1 MNGAQGQPSLSFVP
15 AADISTYMRSFYNS
29 TGGGAERI
37 GGNAARQV
45 LMQSR
50 LPVSELGRIWELS
63 DINKQGSLSAAEFVL
78 AMFLAQSRIKGKAL
92 PDTLP
97 LQIRAEVETA
107 SNTAKSAYVAISTT
121 PALTTP
127 QNMVMSNPLASN
139 ASLQQQLPPP
149 MPMSAAASSAR
160 PVAAMSPPMQQLG
173 SAAALPAQASEA
185 AESVQEFESRFPDI
199 SGGGAPSGGSSTALN
214 SVRQSFG
221 QNVLGSRV
229 AESQH
234 QWAITGTERAQYEA
248 IFRKWDSGR
257 RGVLGG
263 AQAREV
269 FAQSGLAQRELA
281 QIWSLADINN
291 QGELNLNEFSVAMH
305 LIFRRLAGAPIPDSL
320 PPELVPRSSKDFMD
334 SLSAMKEQLMF
345 KDVNKPRPAAV
356 SRTATPVAS
365 GISTGRASSYAT
377 DNDDDDD
384 TYRSANRHRRRNKQQ
399 QQQYESTTGRS
410 SVEPP
415 SRDTGESLEQLRASV
430 KQRRERIELLKK
442 DMDRLNS
449 EQAEGRVTLRW
460 RIDTLKR
467 EIEELHRTTPQRSSA
482 AGGSGESGERGR
494 FLAKRNKLVASISD
508 LVNIVPAL
516 AADYQKLSNELADA
530 AKDVL
535 KAREAKGSASADSAN
550 DMESRAAR
558 LVAQRMAALTGQT
571 MDELDNSAN
580 EQKSELARIEKQ
592 HQERLDR
599 MQSVTSGLTRV
610 QSVMSNLGLSSSS
623 LSSDAQRWEEGVG
636 VKGSEVL
643 QLIRR
648 LQTIPRPAATQ
659 PQQASAASTSVA
671 QKSAFSPVQSS
682 DSASLAAAEARPAS
696 AASSVAQRLAGA
708 ASQED
713 RDRILREIAE
723 ERFRERER
731 ALGISEPESKPEP
744 ESRLEPPVSISK
756 PSNVIQPET
765 GFWLDEGTPFKSPI
779 SSEAQP
785 EMQMRSP
792 GAAKDK
798 EPVAATA
805 EMASVSATNPFP
817 THRDA
822 DTNVYK
828 DIFSQSLEVPD
839 DSSSSS
845 SSDNE
850 WDHDSSDDENNTDL
864 LGLGTKPQPST
875 AAGNSTSESSISFN
889 TAFANPSAEPKP
901 SEALEE
907 LAKEGTNPFLGLLAA
922 AASVANDTSASG
934 DNNDSNTGSKST
946 ADLLS
951 DFAPEM
957 ADFKKQRV
965 RALYPYTADAEA
977 DELSITTG
985 DLIETRPVPA
995 KASAGTHAGEGWM
1008 YGEILK
1014 PTQDDQGDGW
1024 EASGKQGWFPAEFA
1038 EVLGEIG
1045 SRGWNKTKARFGS
1058 AKYDYEPQHDDELK
1072 VQVGDRVRIVDGDI
1086 DESWWKVRK
1095 LRSGNGERAEGM
1107 LPAMY
1112 IDLDKP

>member
-1 MNGAQGQPSLSFVP
+1 MNGTQGQPSLSFVP
-15 AADISTYMRSFYNS
+15 AADVSTYMRSFQSS
-29 TGGGAERI
+29 TGGEAGRI
-37 GGNAARQV
+37 SGNAARQV

-97 LQIRAEVETA
+97 LQIRAEVEAA
-107 SNTAKSAYVAISTT
+107 SKPANNAYVAISTT

-127 QNMVMSNPLASN
+127 QSMVMSNPLGSN
-139 ASLQQQLPPP
+139 ASFQQKQLPPP
-149 MPMSAAASSAR
+149 MSVPAAA
-160 PVAAMSPPMQQLG
+160 AAMSPPMQQLG
-173 SAAALPAQASEA
+173 SSAPALAAPASEA
-185 AESVQEFESRFPDI
+185 AETVQEFESRFPDI
-199 SGGGAPSGGSSTALN
+199 GRGSGAAPSGGNTALS

-229 AESQH
+229 GESQH
-234 QWAITGTERAQYEA
+234 QWAITGSERAQYEA
-248 IFRKWDSGR
+248 IFRKWDSSR

-345 KDVNKPRPAAV
+345 KDVNKPRPSVA
-356 SRTATPVAS
+356 SRSATPVAS
-365 GISTGRASSYAT
+365 GISTGRASSYTT
-377 DNDDDDD
+377 DNDDDD
-384 TYRSANRHRRRNKQQ
+384 TYRSANRHRRRHKQQ
-399 QQQYESTTGRS
+399 QHYESATGRS

-430 KQRRERIELLKK
+430 KQRRERISSLKK
-442 DMDRLNS
+442 DMDRLSS

-460 RIDTLKR
+460 RIDSLKR
-467 EIEELHRTTPQRSSA
+467 EIEELHRSKPQESSA
-482 AGGSGESGERGR
+482 ADESGDRGR
-494 FLAKRNKLVASISD
+494 FLAKRNKLVASIND
-508 LVNIVPAL
+508 LVKIVPAL
-516 AADYQKLSNELADA
+516 AADYQKLSSELADA
-530 AKDVL
+530 ARDVM
-535 KAREAKGSASADSAN
+535 KAREAKGSASAGSAN

-571 MDELDNSAN
+571 MDDLDSSAS
-580 EQKSELARIEKQ
+580 EQKSELERIEKQ

-610 QSVMSNLGLSSSS
+610 QSVMSSLNLSSSS
-623 LSSDAQRWEEGVG
+623 DVQRWEEGVG
-636 VKGSEVL
+636 VKDSEVL

-648 LQTIPRPAATQ
+648 LQTIPRPAAKQ
-659 PQQASAASTSVA
+659 PQQAPPASTPAV

-708 ASQED
+708 SSQED

-731 ALGISEPESKPEP
+731 ALGISEPEPEP
-744 ESRLEPPVSISK
+744 EPVKQQEPEPPASISQ
-756 PSNVIQPET
+756 PSNV
-765 GFWLDEGTPFKSPI
+765 FLLDEGTPFKSPV

-792 GAAKDK
+792 DAVKDREPAA
-798 EPVAATA
+798 A
-805 EMASVSATNPFP
+805 EITSVSATNPFP
-817 THRDA
+817 THRDTTA
-822 DTNVYK
+822 GAYK

-845 SSDNE
+845 SDDE
-850 WDHDSSDDENNTDL
+850 WDHDSSDDENNADL
-864 LGLGTKPQPST
+864 LGLGTKQQPPA
-875 AAGNSTSESSISFN
+875 AAGNSMSGSDIS
-889 TAFANPSAEPKP
+889 TAFANLSAEPKP

-907 LAKEGTNPFLGLLAA
+907 LAKEETNPFLGLLAA
-922 AASVANDTSASG
+922 AASVANDTPAPG
-934 DNNDSNTGSKST
+934 DSNTESKST

-951 DFAPEM
+951 DFAPDV
-957 ADFKKQRV
+957 AGFKKQRARV
-965 RALYPYTADAEA
+965 LYPYTADFEA

-995 KASAGTHAGEGWM
+995 KATTGAHAGDGWM

-1014 PTQDDQGDGW
+1014 ATQDDQGDGW
-1024 EASGKQGWFPAEFA
+1024 EGSGKQGWFPTEFA
-1038 EVLGEIG
+1038 EVLGEMG

-1058 AKYDYEPQHDDELK
+1058 AKYDYEPQHDDELQVK
-1072 VQVGDRVRIVDGDI
+1072 VGDRVRIVDGDI

-1095 LRSGNGERAEGM
+1095 LRAGDGERTEGM

-1112 IDLDKP
+1112 IDLDKL

>member
-1 MNGAQGQPSLSFVP
+1 MNGTQGQPSLSFVP
-15 AADISTYMRSFYNS
+15 AADVSTYMRSFHGS
-29 TGGGAERI
+29 TGGGAGRI

-97 LQIRAEVETA
+97 PQIRAEVEAA
-107 SNTAKSAYVAISTT
+107 SKPAASAYMPISAT

-127 QNMVMSNPLASN
+127 QGTVMSNPLGSSAPFQQQ
-139 ASLQQQLPPP
+139 QQQLPPP
-149 MPMSAAASSAR
+149 MSMSGAGSIRPAA
-160 PVAAMSPPMQQLG
+160 AAMSPPMQQLG
-173 SAAALPAQASEA
+173 LSAPASEA
-185 AESVQEFESRFPDI
+185 AETVQEFESRFPDI
-199 SGGGAPSGGSSTALN
+199 GGGSGGAASAGSTALS

-229 AESQH
+229 GESQH

-281 QIWSLADINN
+281 QIWALADINN

-345 KDVNKPRPAAV
+345 KDVNRPRPQAV
-356 SRTATPVAS
+356 SRSATPVAS

-377 DNDDDDD
+377 DNDDNDGDD
-384 TYRSANRHRRRNKQQ
+384 TYRSANRHRRRHKQQ
-399 QQQYESTTGRS
+399 QHEGAAGRS
-410 SVEPP
+410 SAESP

-430 KQRRERIELLKK
+430 KQRRERVASLKQ
-442 DMDRLNS
+442 DIDRLS
-449 EQAEGRVTLRW
+449 REQAESRVTLRW
-460 RIDTLKR
+460 RIDSLKR
-467 EIEELHRTTPQRSSA
+467 EIEELHRSTPSGSSA
-482 AGGSGESGERGR
+482 ADESGERGR
-494 FLAKRNKLVASISD
+494 FLAKRNKLVASIND
-508 LVNIVPAL
+508 LVRIVPAL

-530 AKDVL
+530 ARDVM
-535 KAREAKGSASADSAN
+535 KAREAKGSASAGSAN

-571 MDELDNSAN
+571 MDDLDSSAS
-580 EQKSELARIEKQ
+580 EQKSELERIEKQ

-610 QSVMSNLGLSSSS
+610 QSVMSS
-623 LSSDAQRWEEGVG
+623 LSGSSAADAQRWEEGVG
-636 VKGSEVL
+636 VDDSEVL

-648 LQTIPRPAATQ
+648 LQSIPRPAAAQ
-659 PQQASAASTSVA
+659 PQQAPPASTPA
-671 QKSAFSPVQSS
+671 MQKSAFSPAQSS
-682 DSASLAAAEARPAS
+682 DSASLAATQARPAS

-708 ASQED
+708 SSQED

-731 ALGISEPESKPEP
+731 ALGISEPEPVKQPEPVKKPEP
-744 ESRLEPPVSISK
+744 EPPVSISK
-756 PSNVIQPET
+756 PSNI
-765 GFWLDEGTPFKSPI
+765 FSLDEGTPFKSPV

-792 GAAKDK
+792 DTGKDKGVADK
-798 EPVAATA
+798 EPA
-805 EMASVSATNPFP
+805 ATNPFP
-817 THRDA
+817 THRDT
-822 DTNVYK
+822 DTSSYK

-845 SSDNE
+845 DDE

-864 LGLGTKPQPST
+864 LGLGTKQQQQQQRQPS
-875 AAGNSTSESSISFN
+875 AAGNTMSGSDIS
-889 TAFANPSAEPKP
+889 TAFANLSTEPKP
-901 SEALEE
+901 SETLEA
-907 LAKEGTNPFLGLLAA
+907 LAKEETNPFLGLLAA
-922 AASVANDTSASG
+922 AASVANDTAAAPG
-934 DNNDSNTGSKST
+934 DSNDSSNTGSKST

-951 DFAPEM
+951 DFAPDT
-957 ADFKKQRV
+957 ANFKKQRV
-965 RALYPYTADAEA
+965 RALYPYTADFEA
-977 DELSITTG
+977 NELSITTG

-995 KASAGTHAGEGWM
+995 AAATGAHAGDGWM
-1008 YGEILK
+1008 YGEVLK
-1014 PTQDDQGDGW
+1014 AAQGDQGDGW
-1024 EASGKQGWFPAEFA
+1024 EGSGKHGWFPAEFA
-1038 EVLGEIG
+1038 EVLGEEG
-1045 SRGWNKTKARFGS
+1045 TRGWNKTKARFGS
-1058 AKYDYEPQHDDELK
+1058 AKYDYDPQHDDELQVK
-1072 VQVGDRVRIVDGDI
+1072 VGDRVRIVDGDI

-1095 LRSGNGERAEGM
+1095 LHVGGGERTEGM

-1112 IDLDKP
+1112 IDLDKS